1 MPARRIAI
9 ALLAAGFAGCAG
21 SGGDSGEP
29 LRREDTAV
37 IEVSARVAAVD
48 HARRLVTLADA
59 SGAEAIFH
67 ADPAVENFAQVKV
80 GDELVGS
87 LVESVVL
94 ELRPPTEEEA
104 AAGAAVLD
112 VAATAAPGEKPA
124 GLFVR
129 QITAVLV
136 VEAIDKAA
144 GTATLRGPLGN
155 SHTIPAR
162 DPRNLDRVKV
172 GDTVVATYT
181 EALDL
186 EVRAPAQ

>member
-1 MPARRIAI
+1 MLARPIAI

-21 SGGDSGEP
+21 SGGET

-37 IEVSARVAAVD
+37 LQVSARVVAVN
-48 HARRLVTLADA
+48 HAERVVTLADA
-59 SGAEAIFH
+59 GGGEATFH
-67 ADPAVENFAQVKV
+67 ADPAVKNFAQVKV
-80 GDELVGS
+80 GDELVGA

-94 ELRPPTEEEA
+94 ELRPPTAEEA
-104 AAGAAVLD
+104 AAGASILD
-112 VAATAAPGEKPA
+112 VAATAEPGEKPA

-162 DPRNLDRVKV
+162 DPKNLDRVKV
-172 GDTVVATYT
+172 GDTVVALYT